1 MAEDKK
7 PWRSV
12 SGFVQFEVKDGNVAG
27 KDVRWATVRAHG
39 AAGTL
44 VRLTLWPS
52 HADVKLEQGDLVSAE
67 GQYEE
72 REVDG
77 DNGTVTYR
85 NLSVSRIVV
94 EKPNRG
100 QRTEVSNASS
110 SNSDDGDEPW

>member
-1 MAEDKK
+1 MADDKK

-12 SGFVQFEVKDGNVAG
+12 SGFVQFDVKEGEVKG

-52 HADVKLEQGDLVSAE
+52 HKDVELEQGDLVSAE

-77 DNGTVTYR
+77 EKGTVTYR

-94 EKPNRG
+94 QKANRG
-100 QRTEVSNASS
+100 DRTAVENSS
-110 SNSDDGDEPW
+110 SGDDDNDAW